1 MTRPTRF
8 LFPMIVF
15 LLIIAIGTSLLFET
29 LRGAFLANAVIN
41 GVIFACLL
49 IGILHSFRT
58 VTLLSFEVNWIESFR
73 RQSEGGM
80 VIVTKAPRLMASAAT
95 MLGERNARTGQLR
108 LSPTAMQTLLD
119 GVATRL
125 DESREISRYF
135 IGLLVFLG
143 LLGTFWGLL
152 DTVQNIGSVIAN
164 LNVGGENISEA
175 FEGLKSGL
183 QTPLAGM
190 GTAFSSSL
198 FGLGGSLVLGF
209 LALQSGQAQNRFYT
223 DLEDWLSSLTRLSG
237 NNVVSDG
244 DTSVPVYIQALLEQT
259 ADSLGQLQ
267 RTIAQM
273 ENERSGSQN
282 NILSLVGKL
291 DTLADSMKLEQ
302 SLMPKL
308 AENQNELKQILS
320 RLVEVQSDATGQD
333 VSQKH
338 IKNIDNLMRQLV
350 EDSRRGR
357 AESIQEIRS
366 EIRLLARLI
375 ASATE

>member
-1 MTRPTRF
+1 
-8 LFPMIVF
+8 
-15 LLIIAIGTSLLFET
+15 
-29 LRGAFLANAVIN
+29 
-41 GVIFACLL
+41 
-49 IGILHSFRT
+49 
-58 VTLLSFEVNWIESFR
+58 
-73 RQSEGGM
+73 
-80 VIVTKAPRLMASAAT
+80 
-95 MLGERNARTGQLR
+95 
-108 LSPTAMQTLLD
+108 
-119 GVATRL
+119 
-125 DESREISRYF
+125 
-135 IGLLVFLG
+135 
-143 LLGTFWGLL
+143 
-152 DTVQNIGSVIAN
+152 
-164 LNVGGENISEA
+164 
-175 FEGLKSGL
+175 
-183 QTPLAGM
+183 M

-282 NILSLVGKL
+282 NILALVGKL

-302 SLMPKL
+302 SLMLKL

>member
-183 QTPLAGM
+183 QTPLLEWELP
-190 GTAFSSSL
+190 FPHL
-198 FGLGGSLVLGF
+198 Y
-209 LALQSGQAQNRFYT
+209 LA
-223 DLEDWLSSLTRLSG
+223 
-237 NNVVSDG
+237 
-244 DTSVPVYIQALLEQT
+244 
-259 ADSLGQLQ
+259 
-267 RTIAQM
+267 
-273 ENERSGSQN
+273 
-282 NILSLVGKL
+282 
-291 DTLADSMKLEQ
+291 
-302 SLMPKL
+302 
-308 AENQNELKQILS
+308 
-320 RLVEVQSDATGQD
+320 
-333 VSQKH
+333 
-338 IKNIDNLMRQLV
+338 
-350 EDSRRGR
+350 
-357 AESIQEIRS
+357 
-366 EIRLLARLI
+366 
-375 ASATE
+375 